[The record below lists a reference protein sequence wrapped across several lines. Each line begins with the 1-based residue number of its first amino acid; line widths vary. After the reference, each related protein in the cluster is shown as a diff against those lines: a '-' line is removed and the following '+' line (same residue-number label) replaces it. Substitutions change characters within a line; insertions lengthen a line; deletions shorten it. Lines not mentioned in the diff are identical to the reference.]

1 MWTVPGVK
9 PEDKI
14 INKVSATFIKDSF
27 DEHAKSMLND
37 MNFLKNLKRFAE
49 HSRDSINDETCELI
63 EPYIRF
69 DPDPVKNWGPW
80 KHAVLDQSLA
90 KKANA
95 AAEGLC
101 KFVGA
106 MVMYHEASKIV
117 KPKMDYLK
125 VQEAKL
131 DKARAELA
139 EAEAELH
146 KVQSE
151 VAELD
156 RQLQAAFH
164 AKAELEANKEAQ
176 KRKTEAANRLLKGL
190 ETEQDRWTEDAATF
204 ASRRLKLV
212 GDVALAGG
220 FVTYC
225 GPFNSEFRD
234 KITQENFM
242 QDIRQLKV
250 PANNRVNMVE
260 FLVDEGTVGEWSLDG
275 LPSDELS
282 IQNAIMV
289 TRSSRYP
296 LMVDPQGQA
305 LAWIKN
311 KEHERI
317 AREPNMCVTTLQNRI
332 LKDTWGCHQ
341 HGISWTFMDDQLE
354 CTISHGLCLIIEN
367 VENEM
372 DPMLD
377 PVLEKAV
384 VMKATSKKMVL
395 RVGDTNVEYDERFCL
410 YMTSR
415 LPNPHFSPE
424 LSAKTTVIDFTV
436 TLRGAPG
443 ELGRVLNMEQ
453 KALEEMLVALKED
466 ATNNTKALQGL
477 GQLLLVRD
485 LRFFTQHLVG
495 RSLRSLGF
503 WQDDQELI
511 EVLANTKAKA
521 KEVEGKL
528 DEARQRTLEIDEKRE
543 QFRSVATRGSLMRL
557 GNGFSE
563 ETLVDLGGFSVF
575 QYVGIS
581 AFDTLFPKWTDMVLV
596 TNPITLQPS
605 GWMYSCSLNQFLE
618 QFDYSVKHSDK
629 VQPTSKRVDKIIDFL
644 TYQVYRYMNRGL
656 FERDKMMFKPFTLA
670 EKTVG
675 KMAAFHE
682 WL

>member
-1 MWTVPGVK
+1 MFRLLAQSTHMFCTVRR
-9 PEDKI
+9 
-14 INKVSATFIKDSF
+14 SHLWQDSF
-27 DEHAKSMLND
+27 DEHAKAVLND
-37 MNFLKNLKRFAE
+37 MNFLRNLKRFAE
-49 HSRDSINDETCELI
+49 NDRDTINDETCELI
-63 EPYIRF
+63 EPYLRF
-69 DPDPVKNWGPW
+69 DPDPNKSWGPW

-117 KPKMDYLK
+117 KPKMDFLK

-131 DKARAELA
+131 EKARGELA

-164 AKAELEANKEAQ
+164 AKAELEASKEAQ
-176 KRKTEAANRLLKGL
+176 KRKMDAANRLLKGL
-190 ETEQDRWTEDAATF
+190 ETEQDRWTEDAANF
-204 ASRRLKLV
+204 ATRRLALV

-234 KITQENFM
+234 KITQDRRDRENFM
-242 QDIRQLKV
+242 HDIQQLKL
-250 PANNRVNMVE
+250 PANDRVNIVE
-260 FLVDEGTVGEWSLDG
+260 FLVDEGTVGEWSLQG

-317 AREPNMCVTTLQNRI
+317 ALEPNMCVTTLQNRL
-332 LKDTWGCHQ
+332 LK
-341 HGISWTFMDDQLE
+341 DQLE
-354 CTISHGLCLIIEN
+354 CTISHGFCLIIEN
-367 VENEM
+367 VEKEV
-372 DPMLD
+372 DPILD

-384 VMKATSKKMVL
+384 VNKGSATSKKLVI
-395 RVGDTNVEYDERFCL
+395 RIGDGNVDYDERFCL

-436 TLRGAPG
+436 TLRGL
-443 ELGRVLNMEQ
+443 EQQLLGRVLNMEQ
-453 KALEEMLVALKED
+453 PGAQPGDED
-466 ATNNTKALQGL
+466 LRGSDLFWRKMGPAFGK
-477 GQLLLVRD
+477 QLLERLSSSKGN
-485 LRFFTQHLVG
+485 LL
-495 RSLRSLGF
+495 
-503 WQDDQELI
+503 DDGELI

-521 KEVEGKL
+521 KDVEGRL
-528 DEARQRTLEIDEKRE
+528 EEARQRTLEIDEKRE
-543 QFRSVATRGSLMRL
+543 QFRAVATRGSLMYF
-557 GNGFSE
+557 NM
-563 ETLVDLGGFSVF
+563 
-575 QYVGIS
+575 
-581 AFDTLFPKWTDMVLV
+581 TDMVLV
-596 TNPITLQPS
+596 SNPITLQPS
-605 GWMYSCSLNQFLE
+605 GWILGRQGGRCSLNQFLE
-618 QFDYSVKHSDK
+618 QFDYSVKHSEK
-629 VQPTSKRVDKIIDFL
+629 VQPTVKRVERIIDFL

-656 FERDKMMFKPFTLA
+656 FERDKSLRP
-670 EKTVG
+670 
-675 KMAAFHE
+675 
-682 WL
+682 